1 VRNCGFIFTMDK
13 ILCFDVSPGA
23 NTKKAIQATLA
34 VFGVVFVNTLL
45 GMAANGEGINMA
57 AAQPGGLVQLL
68 PFLFLFVVVLGG
80 CLSAPLLCAYQAV
93 NKRSNFCHQVWS
105 CCFGCAAFFGLLSIL
120 TAVMTSES
128 DYKMYCPELCQ
139 EQFNN
144 GSSYCTTVA
153 TGWGGEPTPSKVP
166 KEYCDSKGTT
176 FHGSWYTLYVS
187 QVFNVV
193 VALLHIAGTYYIC
206 NSKTELESNN
216 NGVVQMSV
224 ANPQQQMSYAQQPQI
239 VTAVVVMQPAPGPV
253 VTIVKQ

>member
-1 VRNCGFIFTMDK
+1 MADNPKLK

-34 VFGVVFVNTLL
+34 VFGVVFVKTLV
-45 GMAANGEGINMA
+45 GMAAANNENINKA
-57 AAQPGGLVQLL
+57 ARQPGGMEQLV

-80 CLSAPLLCAYQAV
+80 CLSLPLLCAYQAV
-93 NKRSNFCHQVWS
+93 NKKSDFCHQLWS
-105 CCFGCAAFFGLLSIL
+105 CCFGCAAFFGILGILS
-120 TAVMTSES
+120 AVMTADSN
-128 DYKMYCPELCQ
+128 YKMYCPDDCE

-153 TGWGGEPTPSKVP
+153 KGPWGGEPTPSKVP

-187 QVFNVV
+187 QIFSVV
-193 VALLHIAGTYYIC
+193 VALLHIVGTYYIC
-206 NSKTELESNN
+206 NSKTELVSSNN
-216 NGVVQMSV
+216 NGIQMSGV
-224 ANPQQQMSYAQQPQI
+224 NPQHMSYAQQPQI
-239 VTAVVVMQPAPGPV
+239 VTAVVVTQPAPGPV